1 MRGLRSLRDKTKFLN
16 ARYHAEINQ
25 TCCLAYVVD
34 KALAA
39 LVKFKGLQKYIT
51 EQSLTLACKSEIKIQ
66 SDRFI
71 WLIFI
76 LNKNN
81 S

>member
-1 MRGLRSLRDKTKFLN
+1 M
-16 ARYHAEINQ
+16 
-25 TCCLAYVVD
+25 AYVVD

-51 EQSLTLACKSEIKIQ
+51 EQGLTLACKSEIKIQ

-71 WLIFI
+71 
-76 LNKNN
+76 
-81 S
+81 